1 MTVVGVCGAQAA
13 MQAELAQLLK
23 PEEVHKFAISG
34 REAEFDEALAEKGG
48 RAPTAGL
55 LSVKS
60 KEGRKDANGDGAKGE
75 GKGGKRG
82 ERSGQQAQQ
91 KKKQKKGSRS

>member
-1 MTVVGVCGAQAA
+1 
-13 MQAELAQLLK
+13 MQAELAEFMK
-23 PEEVHKFAISG
+23 PDELHKFAIEG

-48 RAPTAGL
+48 RAPTSGL

-60 KEGRKDANGDGAKGE
+60 KEGRKEANGKANGKGE

-82 ERSGQQAQQ
+82 ERSGQQTPQ
-91 KKKQKKGSRS
+91 KKKQKKGSRT

>member
-1 MTVVGVCGAQAA
+1 
-13 MQAELAQLLK
+13 MQAELAELLK

-34 REAEFDEALAEKGG
+34 REEEFDEALAEKGG
-48 RAPTAGL
+48 GALTAGL

-60 KEGRKDANGDGAKGE
+60 KEGRKEAKGNGAKGE

-82 ERSGQQAQQ
+82 ERSGQQTQQ
-91 KKKQKKGSRS
+91 KKKQKKGSRT